1 MCIKSLDN
9 QILIKIKEIQFKP
22 SLPSSGIPSL
32 KCQTPPHE
40 LSGQLGANR
49 SLGQSFIKI

>member
-1 MCIKSLDN
+1 MKSLDN